1 MHLSV
6 NTKYDISLISA
17 LSAIPQ
23 PVSAASVSEQI
34 GLSLR
39 AVETVHA
46 VLRRHGITEA
56 TCGARG
62 GIRLALP
69 LSAITVGKLMRCFGD
84 GVDFKACRTT
94 RSSGCRTQ
102 SECAACSNW
111 ENISVRIQEFLDE
124 ITLKEIIGQ

>member
-1 MHLSV
+1 MQLSV
-6 NTKYDISLISA
+6 NTKYAIRLISA
-17 LSAIPQ
+17 LSEIPQ
-23 PVSAASVSEQI
+23 PVSAASISEQI

-56 TCGARG
+56 LCGARG

-69 LSAITVGKLMRCFGD
+69 LSDITVGKLMRCFGD
-84 GVDFKACRTT
+84 GADFK
-94 RSSGCRTQ
+94 GCRATRLSDCPTQ

-111 ENISVRIQEFLDE
+111 DNISVRIQDFLDE